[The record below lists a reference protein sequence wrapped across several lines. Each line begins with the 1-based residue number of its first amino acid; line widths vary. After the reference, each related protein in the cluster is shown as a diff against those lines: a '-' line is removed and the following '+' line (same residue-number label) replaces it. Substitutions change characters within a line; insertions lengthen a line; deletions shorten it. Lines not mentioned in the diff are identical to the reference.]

1 MDIYTLPQNMR
12 EAFVRYLRDCK
23 GKDGEQW
30 ASDIDELYKKYSQK
44 GISIFEDITDI
55 DKSNEIIDQL
65 REHIQS
71 EEPADLSLVE
81 REYVDKEELLDL
93 YQEFLSAFKLFFE
106 LWNKPPHIIVKD
118 DEIGKNTIVF
128 GAPGTGKSH
137 YIKEYIKTKTG
148 EKDEDKQPKVRT
160 TFHPDSDYASFV
172 GCYKPTKNE
181 GNDDLTYEFVPQAFT
196 DAYIK
201 AWTVDNPVDNPYFL
215 VIEEINRGN
224 CAQIFGDLFQLLDRN
239 EEGLSVYPIK
249 ADKDL
254 GSYLKKKFA
263 DCSREDM
270 PQKVK
275 DGEQLCLPTNLWILA
290 TMNTSD
296 QSLYPMD
303 SAFKRRWDWKYIPF
317 EESELDD
324 YIFVDKKFYRWS
336 KFLEA
341 VNKEIKKVTKS
352 EDKLLGYWFVNAG
365 DSRVINTS
373 TFVNK
378 VLFYL
383 WNDIFKDEESSLFT
397 EHNLNFQSFFMP
409 KNKLNETNIAVFLEH
424 GLGLAEEEGMTYE
437 KIQERSEKNR
447 PTKASKSDFIV
458 TYNGELIDGS
468 SAQEVFVNVIN
479 RIIEEKGVVGILS
492 IEKGGPKISQTPDG
506 LIRPILLN
514 NGMFLEANLQNKKK
528 EKILNKLKYT
538 LHLDL
543 IIKDENPD

>member
-1 MDIYTLPQNMR
+1 MDIYTLPQNKK
-12 EAFVRYLRDCK
+12 EAFARYLSKCK
-23 GKDGEQW
+23 GKDGEKG
-30 ASDIDELYKKYSQK
+30 ASSIDELYKKVFK
-44 GISIFEDITDI
+44 DRNSIFEDIADI
-55 DKSNEIIDQL
+55 DKSDEVIVKL
-65 REHIQS
+65 RDHIQS
-71 EEPADLSLVE
+71 KGPTELSLLEEEDVN
-81 REYVDKEELLDL
+81 KEELLDL

-106 LWNKPPHIIVKD
+106 LWNKPPHLIVKE

-128 GAPGTGKSH
+128 GAPGTGKS
-137 YIKEYIKTKTG
+137 YFIKEYIKSRTG

-172 GCYKPTKNE
+172 GCYKPTKVN
-181 GNDDLTYEFVPQAFT
+181 GDLTYEFVPQAFT
-196 DAYIK
+196 DAYVN
-201 AWTVDNPVDNPYFL
+201 AWKENEPYFL

-254 GSYLKKKFA
+254 GSYLKKEFA

-275 DGEQLCLPTNLWILA
+275 DGEQLCLPPKLWILA

-317 EESELDD
+317 EESKYDD
-324 YIFVDKKFYRWS
+324 YIFVDQKFYSWS
-336 KFLEA
+336 KFL
-341 VNKEIKKVTKS
+341 VKINNEIKNVTKS

-365 DSRVINTS
+365 DSRVISTS

-383 WNDIFKDEESSLFT
+383 WNDIFKDEDSNPFKRCELT
-397 EHNLNFQSFFMP
+397 FQSFF
-409 KNKLNETNIAVFLEH
+409 KSGNKLNNNNIVNFLEH
-424 GLGLAEEEGMTYE
+424 GLGLEEEEEITAE
-437 KIQERSEKNR
+437 KIQKRSEMVQ

-479 RIIEEKGVVGILS
+479 RIVEDKGVDDILN
-492 IEKGGPKISQTPDG
+492 IEKGGPKITKTPEG
-506 LIRPILLN
+506 LIRPIILN
-514 NGMFLEANLQNKKK
+514 NGMFLEANLANQQKKN
-528 EKILNKLKYT
+528 ILNKLKN
-538 LHLDL
+538 DL
-543 IIKDENPD
+543 NLNLE

>member
-1 MDIYTLPQNMR
+1 MDIYTLPQNMK
-12 EAFVRYLRDCK
+12 EAFVRYLRECK
-23 GKDGEQW
+23 DKDGEKC
-30 ASDIDELYKKYSQK
+30 ASAIDEFYKEVFKDRK
-44 GISIFEDITDI
+44 SIFEDITDI
-55 DKSNEIIDQL
+55 DKFNDNIVQL
-65 REHIQS
+65 REYIQS
-71 EEPADLSLVE
+71 EEPTELSLVE
-81 REYVDKEELLDL
+81 EDDVDKEELLDL

-106 LWNKPPHIIVKD
+106 LWNKPPHLIVKE

-128 GAPGTGKSH
+128 GAPGTGKS
-137 YIKEYIKTKTG
+137 YFIKEYIKSRTG

-172 GCYKPTKNE
+172 GCYKPTKVN
-181 GNDDLTYEFVPQAFT
+181 GDLTYEFVPQAFT
-196 DAYIK
+196 DAYVT
-201 AWTVDNPVDNPYFL
+201 AWKENEPYFL

-254 GSYLKKKFA
+254 GSYLKKEFA

-275 DGEQLCLPTNLWILA
+275 DGEQLCLPPKLWILA

-317 EESELDD
+317 DESDHDD
-324 YIFVDKKFYRWS
+324 FIFVDKKFYRWS

-341 VNKEIKKVTKS
+341 VNKEIKKVTRS

-383 WNDIFKDEESSLFT
+383 WNDIFKDEDSNPFKRCELT
-397 EHNLNFQSFFMP
+397 FQCFF
-409 KNKLNETNIAVFLEH
+409 KSGNKLDNNNIINFLEH
-424 GLGLAEEEGMTYE
+424 GLGLEEEEITAE
-437 KIQERSEKNR
+437 KIQKRSEIVR
-447 PTKASKSDFIV
+447 PIKASKSDFTV

-479 RIIEEKGVVGILS
+479 RIVEDKGVDDILN
-492 IEKGGPKISQTPDG
+492 IEKGGPKITQTPEG
-506 LIRPILLN
+506 LIRPVSLN
-514 NGMFLEANLQNKKK
+514 NGMFLEANLANQQKRN
-528 EKILNKLKYT
+528 ILNKLKN
-538 LHLDL
+538 DL
-543 IIKDENPD
+543 NLNLE

>member
-1 MDIYTLPQNMR
+1 MK
-12 EAFVRYLRDCK
+12 EAFARYLSECK
-23 GKDGEQW
+23 DKDGEKC
-30 ASDIDELYKKYSQK
+30 SSSIDELYKKYSKK

-55 DKSNEIIDQL
+55 DKFNENIVQL
-65 REHIQS
+65 REFIQS
-71 EEPADLSLVE
+71 EEPTGLSLVE
-81 REYVDKEELLDL
+81 GEDVDKEELLDL
-93 YQEFLSAFKLFFE
+93 YQEFLSAFNMFFE
-106 LWNKPPHIIVKD
+106 LWDKPPHLIVKE

-201 AWTVDNPVDNPYFL
+201 AWTVDNPYFL

-249 ADKDL
+249 ADQDL

-270 PQKVK
+270 PQNVK
-275 DGEQLCLPTNLWILA
+275 DGEQLCLPPNLWILA

-317 EESELDD
+317 EKNEHDD
-324 YIFVDKKFYRWS
+324 FIFVDEKFYSWS
-336 KFLEA
+336 KFLDA
-341 VNKEIKKVTKS
+341 INIEIKKVTES
-352 EDKLLGYWFVNAG
+352 EDKLLGYWFINAG

-383 WNDIFKDEESSLFT
+383 WNDIFKDDDTNPFKQQ
-397 EHNLNFQSFFMP
+397 NLTFQSFF
-409 KNKLNETNIAVFLEH
+409 KSGNKFDNNNIVNFLEH
-424 GLGLAEEEGMTYE
+424 GLGLSEEEGMTRE
-437 KIQERSEKNR
+437 KIQKRSELVQ
-447 PTKASKSDFIV
+447 PTKASKRDFVV
-458 TYNGELIDGS
+458 TYNGKRYDSRIAIDN
-468 SAQEVFVNVIN
+468 FVNVIN
-479 RIIEEKGVVGILS
+479 KIINDVGIDAILS
-492 IEKGGPKISQTPDG
+492 VERGGPKIAQSSEV
-506 LIRPILLN
+506 LKRPITLN
-514 NGMFLEANLQNKKK
+514 NGMFMETNLSNEQK
-528 EKILNKLKYT
+528 ENILNKLKESLNLT
-538 LHLDL
+538 LSVN
-543 IIKDENPD
+543 ENTD

>member
-12 EAFVRYLRDCK
+12 EAFVRYLRECK

-30 ASDIDELYKKYSQK
+30 ASDIDVFYMEFSENGK
-44 GISIFEDITDI
+44 SIFEDITDI
-55 DKSNEIIDQL
+55 DKFNVVIDQL

-71 EEPADLSLVE
+71 EEPTELSLVE
-81 REYVDKEELLDL
+81 EEDVDKEELLDL
-93 YQEFLSAFKLFFE
+93 YQEFLSACKLFFE
-106 LWNKPPHIIVKD
+106 IWNKPPHLIVKE

-128 GAPGTGKSH
+128 GAPGTGKS
-137 YIKEYIKTKTG
+137 YFVKEYIKSVTRV
-148 EKDEDKQPKVRT
+148 EEQDQSKVRTRT
-160 TFHPDSDYASFV
+160 TFHPDADYASFV
-172 GCYKPTKNE
+172 GCYKPTKEN
-181 GNDDLTYEFVPQAFT
+181 GDLTYEFVPQAFT
-196 DAYIK
+196 DAYVN
-201 AWTVDNPVDNPYFL
+201 AWKKNEPYFL

-254 GSYLKKKFA
+254 GAYLKKIFA
-263 DCSREDM
+263 DCLREDM
-270 PQKVK
+270 PQEVK
-275 DGEQLCLPTNLWILA
+275 DGEQLCLPNNLWILA

-303 SAFKRRWDWKYIPF
+303 SAFKRRWNWKYIPF
-317 EESELDD
+317 EESRYDD
-324 YIFVDKKFYRWS
+324 YIFVDQKFYSWS
-336 KFLEA
+336 KFLEK
-341 VNKEIKKVTKS
+341 VNNEIKNVTKS

-383 WNDIFKDEESSLFT
+383 WNDIFKDEDSNPFKRCELT
-397 EHNLNFQSFFMP
+397 FQCFF
-409 KNKLNETNIAVFLEH
+409 KSGNKLDNNNIINFLEH
-424 GLGLAEEEGMTYE
+424 GLGLEEEEITAD
-437 KIQERSEKNR
+437 KIQKRSEIVR
-447 PTKASKSDFIV
+447 PIKASKSDFIV

-479 RIIEEKGVVGILS
+479 RIVEDKGVDVILS
-492 IEKGGPKISQTPDG
+492 IEKGGPKIKQSSEG

-514 NGMFLEANLQNKKK
+514 NGMYIEANLSNPQKRN
-528 EKILNKLKYT
+528 ILNKLKN
-538 LHLDL
+538 DL
-543 IIKDENPD
+543 NLNLE

>member
-12 EAFVRYLRDCK
+12 EAFVRYLRECK
-23 GKDGEQW
+23 GKDGEKC
-30 ASDIDELYKKYSQK
+30 ASAIDEFYKEVFKDRK
-44 GISIFEDITDI
+44 SIFEDITDI
-55 DKSNEIIDQL
+55 DKFNDNIVQL
-65 REHIQS
+65 REYIQS
-71 EEPADLSLVE
+71 EEPTELSLVE
-81 REYVDKEELLDL
+81 EDDVDKEELLDL

-106 LWNKPPHIIVKD
+106 LWNKPPHLIVKE

-128 GAPGTGKSH
+128 GAPGTGKS
-137 YIKEYIKTKTG
+137 YFIKEYIKSRTG

-172 GCYKPTKNE
+172 GCYKPTKVN
-181 GNDDLTYEFVPQAFT
+181 GDLTYEFVPQAFT
-196 DAYIK
+196 DAYVN
-201 AWTVDNPVDNPYFL
+201 AWKENEPYFL

-254 GSYLKKKFA
+254 GSYLKKEFA

-275 DGEQLCLPTNLWILA
+275 DGEQLCLPPKLWILA

-317 EESELDD
+317 DESDHDD
-324 YIFVDKKFYRWS
+324 FIFVDKKFYRWS

-341 VNKEIKKVTKS
+341 VNKEIKKVTRS

-365 DSRVINTS
+365 DSHVINTS

-409 KNKLNETNIAVFLEH
+409 RNKLNETNIAVFLEQ
-424 GLGLAEEEGMTYE
+424 GLGIAEVEGMTFE
-437 KIQERSEKNR
+437 KIQEISEKNR

-458 TYNGELIDGS
+458 TYNGKRYDSGNAKEN
-468 SAQEVFVNVIN
+468 FVDVIN
-479 RIIEEKGVVGILS
+479 EIINTVGIDAILA
-492 IEKGGPKISQTPDG
+492 IERGGPKIVRSKAEVRVPVE
-506 LIRPILLN
+506 LS
-514 NGMFLEANLQNKKK
+514 NGMYIEANLSNPQK
-528 EKILNKLKYT
+528 ENILNKLKKALNLELYVN
-538 LHLDL
+538 
-543 IIKDENPD
+543 ENTD